1 MLIPMKIALLKMGS
15 TMPSVKA
22 RHGDYEDWFAK
33 ALEISTEALIV
44 LDAHA
49 STPLPHSH
57 NFDGLISSGSAFSVY
72 DREPWSERASAWI
85 QTHVQAKTP
94 ILGVCYGH
102 QLIAQHRGAQVALSP
117 GGREIGVCSVKRTQD
132 DPIFDGLDREF
143 TVIQTH
149 SDAVLSPVVG
159 GEVIA
164 HSPQAQNQAMRIGQH
179 IRTLQ
184 WHPEITPE
192 VIEEYIHLRSQD
204 IESEFDAA
212 HVHTLL
218 SQIQPV
224 PSGKI
229 ILQNFLKF
237 FVRRTS
243 G

>member
-1 MLIPMKIALLKMGS
+1 
-15 TMPSVKA
+15 
-22 RHGDYEDWFAK
+22 
-33 ALEISTEALIV
+33 
-44 LDAHA
+44 
-49 STPLPHSH
+49 
-57 NFDGLISSGSAFSVY
+57 
-72 DREPWSERASAWI
+72 
-85 QTHVQAKTP
+85 
-94 ILGVCYGH
+94 
-102 QLIAQHRGAQVALSP
+102 
-117 GGREIGVCSVKRTQD
+117 
-132 DPIFDGLDREF
+132 
-143 TVIQTH
+143 
-149 SDAVLSPVVG
+149 LSPVVG

>member
-1 MLIPMKIALLKMGS
+1 MKIALLKMGT
-15 TMPSVKA
+15 TMPSVEA
-22 RHGDYEDWFAK
+22 QYGDYEDWFAK
-33 ALEISTEALIV
+33 ALHISTEALIV

-49 STPLPHSH
+49 STPLPHSC
-57 NFDGLISSGSAFSVY
+57 NFDGLIISGSAFSVY

-94 ILGVCYGH
+94 MLGVCYGH
-102 QLIAQHRGAQVALSP
+102 QLLAQQRGGRVALSP
-117 GGREIGVCSVKRTQD
+117 GGREIGVCVVERTQD

-149 SDAVLSPVVG
+149 SDAVLSPVRG
-159 GEVIA
+159 GEIIA
-164 HSPQAQNQAMRIGQH
+164 QSPQAANQAMRIGEH
-179 IRTLQ
+179 IRTVQ

-192 VIEEYIHLRSQD
+192 VIEAYIHLRAQD

-212 HVHTLL
+212 HVQTLL
-218 SQIQPV
+218 SHIQPV
-224 PSGKI
+224 ASGKI

-237 FVRRTS
+237 FVKNKQ